1 VSRAQALSAALAAL
15 AAVSL
20 GACKIERVNVSSTE
34 EQSNNVS
41 NEASIS
47 RDGRYV
53 AFDSQATN
61 LAPGDGVDDDIFLRD
76 RVSGT
81 TTIVS
86 AGTNGDAAVMPEI
99 SASGRYVAFASG
111 AKLVSED
118 TNIYEDVF
126 VWDRETGATT
136 RASVSSTGGQG
147 DSASPVGGQQG
158 SGISINRNGRFVA
171 FTSVATNLAPGD
183 DNGIQDIFVRDR
195 VAGTT
200 VRVPAESTGE
210 PATETDGSKLYGL
223 GNPAISLDGR
233 YLAFNTI
240 RAIST
245 PGGAFLRDGTD
256 VYVRDLQTG
265 ATTRVTT
272 GAFGQANFGVAI
284 DRDGTHVAF
293 SSAVDSGPGTG
304 DIYVRNLRT
313 GTVVRVRADSTADPG
328 VYRIT
333 SPSLSRSG
341 RFLAFSSDFSSESPG
356 GLIFTQI
363 AANVYVRDIQTG
375 ETRRISKNANPQP
388 GSGYNIAPRLSAD
401 GRWLTW
407 VSTATNL
414 VDNDTNDEPDV
425 FVAPARPLR

>member
-1 VSRAQALSAALAAL
+1 MAAL

-20 GACKIERVNVSSTE
+20 SACKIERVSVSSTE
-34 EQSNNVS
+34 EQANNNS
-41 NEASIS
+41 DQASIS

-53 AFDSQATN
+53 AFESQATN
-61 LAPGDGVDDDIFLRD
+61 LVPNDTVDADIFLRD

-81 TTIVS
+81 TTIVT
-86 AGTNGDAAVMPEI
+86 AGTHGDAAVMPEI
-99 SASGRYVAFASG
+99 SANGRYVAFASG
-111 AKLVSED
+111 AKLVPED

-136 RASVSSTGGQG
+136 RASVSSTGSQG
-147 DSASPVGGQQG
+147 NSASPVGGQQA

-171 FTSVATNLAPGD
+171 FTSVATNLAQDD
-183 DNGIQDIFVRDR
+183 DNGLQDIFVRDR

-200 VRVPAESTGE
+200 VRIPAESSGE

-223 GNPAISLDGR
+223 GDPAISLDGR
-233 YLAFNTI
+233 YLAFETI
-240 RAIST
+240 RSIPT
-245 PGGAFLRDGTD
+245 PGGGLVRDGTD

-265 ATTRVTT
+265 VTTRVST
-272 GAFGQANFGVAI
+272 GALGQANFGVAI

-293 SSAVDSGPGTG
+293 SSSVDSDPGDG

-313 GTVVRVRADSTADPG
+313 GVVVRVPAGSTGDSG

-333 SPSLSRSG
+333 NPSLSRSG
-341 RFLAFSSDFSSESPG
+341 RFLAFWSDFSRESPPG
-356 GLIFTQI
+356 TFFTQI
-363 AANVYVRDIQTG
+363 GANVYVRDMRTG
-375 ETRRISKNANPQP
+375 ATRRISKNANPQP
-388 GSGYNIAPRLSAD
+388 GSGYNINPRLSAD
-401 GRWLTW
+401 GRWLAW

-414 VDNDTNDEPDV
+414 VDNDTNDESDV